1 MRNYTAINLRNK
13 NRDFV
18 MFWEMWELEEFIRQL
33 WMLPDLLLSVLLGFA
48 IGFERKLRFKEA
60 GIRTHTIVCFGAA
73 LMMVISKYAFGDQAD
88 AARVAAQIVS
98 GVGFLGAGMIVYRQ
112 HEVKGLTT
120 AAGVWA
126 TAGVGMACGGGLYL
140 VAVGATALLIL
151 AQCVFHLNWRVFRSK
166 RYYSVRIEFLQ
177 TDDENVKIK
186 GIFGIDRFN
195 HLVIKREE
203 GRITY
208 SATLT
213 TDKEF
218 SSSRLNEIMA
228 ENPFILSLER
238 CDND

>member
-1 MRNYTAINLRNK
+1 MIIE
-13 NRDFV
+13 
-18 MFWEMWELEEFIRQL
+18 MFELEEVLRQL
-33 WMLPDLLLSVLLGFA
+33 WMLPDLLLSILLGFI

-73 LMMVISKYAFGDQAD
+73 LMMVISKYAFGSEAD
-88 AARVAAQIVS
+88 SARVAAQIVS
-98 GVGFLGAGMIVYRQ
+98 GVGFLGAGMIVYKQ

-140 VAVGATALLIL
+140 VAVGATVLLIL
-151 AQCVFHLNWRVFRSK
+151 AQCIFHLNCRVFRSK
-166 RYYSVRIEFLQ
+166 RYYSVKIEFVQ
-177 TDDENVKIK
+177 TGEENLKIK
-186 GIFGIDRFN
+186 EIFGTDRFN
-195 HLVIKREE
+195 HLVIKREN
-203 GRITY
+203 GSVVY

-228 ENPFILSLER
+228 ENAFICSLER
-238 CDND
+238 CDNN